1 MKDDPAQFAAAKAF
15 LENELSAESPGFV
28 SLVVVC
34 ELAWALSRAYGLER
48 APIADTIAELAATP
62 QLTIEAVEVVSSAA
76 AQTRFDIADAIIHLA
91 GRRQGCETTVTFD
104 RKFAKMKGVR
114 MLA

>member
-1 MKDDPAQFAAAKAF
+1 VAPPSSLKKTAPA
-15 LENELSAESPGFV
+15 L
-28 SLVVVC
+28 
-34 ELAWALSRAYGLER
+34 
-48 APIADTIAELAATP
+48 
-62 QLTIEAVEVVSSAA
+62 A